1 MITHYGRFLVTL
13 QLCCMF
19 LLDAWGKT
27 FHTSRNIS
35 KHQVNTLTRTN
46 LSNPNGQPIHLE
58 NFTVFSRWDRS
69 TIIVLDNERTTTY
82 NLIQSTDNNK
92 TEQHLAICI
101 DIFFMKA
108 NQNAVKFV
116 TYDLLKF
123 QLRIPFQLAPSC
135 YLRFSNNHLPGWIRN
150 VRQNIRGKWSQRNHG
165 WEANRTRHRPSILFT
180 LLCWACLF

>member
-69 TIIVLDNERTTTY
+69 TIIVLDNERTTLHIQFDTIHRQQQNRATSCNMHRHLFY
-82 NLIQSTDNNK
+82 ESKPKRSEICDLRLIEISIKDTFST
-92 TEQHLAICI
+92 
-101 DIFFMKA
+101 
-108 NQNAVKFV
+108 
-116 TYDLLKF
+116 
-123 QLRIPFQLAPSC
+123 
-135 YLRFSNNHLPGWIRN
+135 G
-150 VRQNIRGKWSQRNHG
+150 
-165 WEANRTRHRPSILFT
+165 T
-180 LLCWACLF
+180 LLLFEIQQQPSSWVNQKCSTEYPGEMKPTESWLRSQSNEA